1 MITRNPYKVPRTAM
15 EVFEMLPEGTL
26 CQVIDNTIYMSPAPS
41 YEHQRLIM
49 EIAAKIHE
57 FVAAAAL
64 GECTPAPIDV
74 FLDADNAFQPD
85 IVFILQKNLSIIKGG
100 KVRGTPDIIVEI
112 LSPGS
117 KEYDLGKKKTAYE
130 KSGVKEYF
138 AVEQKNKE
146 VYTFYLKSNK
156 YEAQP
161 KVKAKIVSKL
171 LKKTFRF

>member
-1 MITRNPYKVPRTAM
+1 MITRNPFKVPRTAM

-41 YEHQRLIM
+41 YENQRLIM
-49 EIAAKIHE
+49 EVAAKIHE
-57 FVAAAAL
+57 FVTAAAL

-117 KEYDLGKKKTAYE
+117 KDYDLGKKKTVYE

-138 AVEQKNKE
+138 AVEQKSKE
-146 VYTFYLKSNK
+146 VNTFYLKSNK

-171 LKKTFRF
+171 LRKTFRF